1 MQQNEQPAPT
11 PPEMAAHETAPPAA
25 APPDAASSGPAS
37 PEPASSEAASPE
49 TGGPGAVRVLVAE
62 DEAIIRLD
70 LVETLR
76 EDGFEVVA
84 DTGRG
89 DEAVALVAEHRPDVI
104 ILDIK
109 MPGLDGIEA
118 TRRIS
123 GQRGTAVVILTA
135 FSQRDLIEQA
145 SEAGAMA
152 YLIKPYRRDALV
164 PAVELA
170 LARHRETEELEGQ
183 VGDLKDRL
191 EVRKIVDRAK
201 GRLIDE
207 HGLSEQDAHA
217 FIQRTAMSQ
226 RTTMRAVA
234 DDIIESRLTP

>member
-1 MQQNEQPAPT
+1 MNA
-11 PPEMAAHETAPPAA
+11 
-25 APPDAASSGPAS
+25 
-37 PEPASSEAASPE
+37 
-49 TGGPGAVRVLVAE
+49 PGAVRVVVAE

-76 EDGFEVVA
+76 EQGFDVVA

-89 DEAVALVAEHRPDVI
+89 DEAVRLVAEHRPDVA

-118 TRRIS
+118 AQQIAP
-123 GQRGTAVVILTA
+123 QRGTAVVILTA
-135 FSQRDLIEQA
+135 FSQRELVEQA
-145 SEAGAMA
+145 REAGAMT

-170 LARHRETEELEGQ
+170 LARYREMEALEGQ
-183 VGDLKDRL
+183 IGDLEDRL

-201 GRLIDE
+201 GRLIDD
-207 HGLSEQDAHA
+207 HGLSEQDAYA

-226 RTTMRAVA
+226 RRTMRDVA
-234 DDIIESRLTP
+234 ADVLEDRIAP

>member
-1 MQQNEQPAPT
+1 MNAP
-11 PPEMAAHETAPPAA
+11 
-25 APPDAASSGPAS
+25 D
-37 PEPASSEAASPE
+37 
-49 TGGPGAVRVLVAE
+49 AVRVVVAE

-76 EDGFEVVA
+76 EQGFDVVA

-89 DEAVALVAEHRPDVI
+89 DEAVSLVAEHRPDVA

-118 TRRIS
+118 ARQIAP
-123 GQRGTAVVILTA
+123 QRGTAVVILTA
-135 FSQRDLIEQA
+135 FSQRDLVEQA
-145 SEAGAMA
+145 REAGAMT
-152 YLIKPYRRDALV
+152 YLVKPYRREALV

-170 LARHRETEELEGQ
+170 LARYREMEALEGQ
-183 VGDLKDRL
+183 IGDLEDRL

-201 GRLIDE
+201 GRLIDD
-207 HGLSEQDAHA
+207 HSLTEQDAYV

-226 RTTMRAVA
+226 RRTMREVA
-234 DDIIESRLTP
+234 DDILEGRITP

>member
-1 MQQNEQPAPT
+1 M
-11 PPEMAAHETAPPAA
+11 TAP
-25 APPDAASSGPAS
+25 D
-37 PEPASSEAASPE
+37 
-49 TGGPGAVRVLVAE
+49 AVRVVVAE

-76 EDGFEVVA
+76 EQGFDVVA

-89 DEAVALVAEHRPDVI
+89 DEAVALVAEHRPDVA

-118 TRRIS
+118 ARQIAP
-123 GQRGTAVVILTA
+123 QRGTAVVILTA

-145 SEAGAMA
+145 REAGAMT
-152 YLIKPYRRDALV
+152 YLVKPYRRDALV

-170 LARHRETEELEGQ
+170 LARYREMEALEGQ
-183 VGDLKDRL
+183 VGDLEDRL

-201 GRLIDE
+201 GRLIDD
-207 HGLSEQDAHA
+207 HALSEQEAHA
-217 FIQRTAMSQ
+217 FLQRTAMSQ
-226 RTTMRAVA
+226 RRTLREVA
-234 DDIIESRLTP
+234 NEVLEGRLAP

>member
-1 MQQNEQPAPT
+1 M
-11 PPEMAAHETAPPAA
+11 
-25 APPDAASSGPAS
+25 S
-37 PEPASSEAASPE
+37 
-49 TGGPGAVRVLVAE
+49 GPGAVRVVVAE

-76 EDGFEVVA
+76 EQGFDVVA

-89 DEAVALVAEHRPDVI
+89 DEAVRLVAEHRPDVA

-109 MPGLDGIEA
+109 MPGLDGLEA
-118 TRRIS
+118 ARRIAPR
-123 GQRGTAVVILTA
+123 RGTAVVILTA

-145 SEAGAMA
+145 REAGAMT
-152 YLIKPYRRDALV
+152 YLVKPYRREALV

-170 LARHRETEELEGQ
+170 LARYREMEALEGQ
-183 VGDLKDRL
+183 VGDLEDRL

-207 HGLSEQDAHA
+207 HSLSEQDAYA
-217 FIQRTAMSQ
+217 FVQRTAMSQ
-226 RTTMRAVA
+226 RRTMRDVA
-234 DDIIESRLTP
+234 GDVLEGRISP

>member
-1 MQQNEQPAPT
+1 MNT
-11 PPEMAAHETAPPAA
+11 
-25 APPDAASSGPAS
+25 
-37 PEPASSEAASPE
+37 
-49 TGGPGAVRVLVAE
+49 PGAVRVVVAE

-76 EDGFEVVA
+76 EQGFDVVA

-89 DEAVALVAEHRPDVI
+89 DEAVQLVAEHRPDVA

-109 MPGLDGIEA
+109 MPGLDGIEVA
-118 TRRIS
+118 QRIAP
-123 GQRGTAVVILTA
+123 QRGTAVVILTA
-135 FSQRDLIEQA
+135 FSQRDLVEQA
-145 SEAGAMA
+145 REAGAMT

-170 LARHRETEELEGQ
+170 LARYREMEALEGQ
-183 VGDLKDRL
+183 IDDLEDRL
-191 EVRKIVDRAK
+191 EVRKIVERAK

-207 HGLSEQDAHA
+207 QDLSEQDAYA

-226 RTTMRAVA
+226 RRTMRDVA
-234 DDIIESRLTP
+234 GDVLEGRIAP

>member
-1 MQQNEQPAPT
+1 MNAP
-11 PPEMAAHETAPPAA
+11 
-25 APPDAASSGPAS
+25 D
-37 PEPASSEAASPE
+37 
-49 TGGPGAVRVLVAE
+49 AVRVVVAE

-76 EDGFEVVA
+76 EQGFDVVA

-89 DEAVALVAEHRPDVI
+89 DEAVSLVAEHRPDVA

-118 TRRIS
+118 ARQIAP
-123 GQRGTAVVILTA
+123 QRGTAVVILTA
-135 FSQRDLIEQA
+135 FSQRELVEQA
-145 SEAGAMA
+145 REAGAMT
-152 YLIKPYRRDALV
+152 YLVKPYRRDALV

-170 LARHRETEELEGQ
+170 LARYREMEALEGQ
-183 VGDLKDRL
+183 IGDLEDRL

-201 GRLIDE
+201 GRLIDD
-207 HGLSEQDAHA
+207 HSLTEQDAYV

-226 RTTMRAVA
+226 RRTMRAVA
-234 DDIIESRLTP
+234 DDVLEGRITP

>member
-1 MQQNEQPAPT
+1 MN
-11 PPEMAAHETAPPAA
+11 AA
-25 APPDAASSGPAS
+25 
-37 PEPASSEAASPE
+37 
-49 TGGPGAVRVLVAE
+49 GAVRVVVAE

-76 EDGFEVVA
+76 EQGFDVVA

-89 DEAVALVAEHRPDVI
+89 DEAVRLVAEHRPDVA

-118 TRRIS
+118 AQQIAP
-123 GQRGTAVVILTA
+123 QRGTAVVILTA
-135 FSQRDLIEQA
+135 FSQRELVEQA
-145 SEAGAMA
+145 REAGAMT

-170 LARHRETEELEGQ
+170 LARYREMEALEGQ
-183 VGDLKDRL
+183 IGDLEDRL

-201 GRLIDE
+201 GRLIDG
-207 HGLSEQDAHA
+207 HRLSEQDAYA
-217 FIQRTAMSQ
+217 FIQRTAMAQ
-226 RTTMRAVA
+226 RRTMRDVA
-234 DDIIESRLTP
+234 GDVLEGRITP